1 MGLSSRR
8 VFMLTGLGSLL
19 GVRALLRHRESQVH
33 VIAIGVSN
41 YDFGFVS
48 LDYAGSDA
56 LKVAAAFKGLDSSNR
71 YQVSPLATTRVRLKT
86 ALDALDDF
94 AESTEPGD
102 TLVFYF
108 AGHGSRRNGMDY
120 LLFSDT
126 KPDAYATT
134 ALSIDMLGEKLAKCK
149 ATERLLILDA
159 CRDSS
164 RADGQA
170 GFKDGKLEDGFRDRL
185 GAVARKAPSGLA
197 VRSAV
202 LFACKAGQRA
212 KESDKDRAGVFT
224 SRLESALRSAK
235 ADTLLT
241 VQAVHQRIAGSMPAE
256 LNGIQEPDIEGDGT
270 IAFPILKP
278 IASPRL
284 TEYPALT
291 AYVESL
297 RRIPAGTFQ
306 MGSSSG
312 RDDEKPIHS
321 VTLSAFRMGATPVT
335 VAVWK
340 EYCAATEITLPKAPD
355 WGLLDDH
362 PVVNVSW
369 NDIMGPDGKGGFCAW
384 ASDIAGFRLT
394 LPTEAQFE
402 YAARGGRSGL
412 EYPWGN
418 TFDDSKVWSSVSS
431 RRKGTAPVTRSSN
444 IFRNGYGLT
453 DVSGNVWQMCSDFYG
468 PYSRGT
474 QNDPVGPSSTSDHYR
489 CARGGSYDF
498 SFHAFFR
505 CATREWSSPDSK
517 SDNSG
522 FRLVAGPG

>member
-1 MGLSSRR
+1 
-8 VFMLTGLGSLL
+8 
-19 GVRALLRHRESQVH
+19 
-33 VIAIGVSN
+33 VIAIGVSK

-71 YQVSPLATTRVRLKT
+71 YQVSPLATTRVRLST
-86 ALDALDDF
+86 VLDALDDF

-126 KPDAYATT
+126 KPDAYETT
-134 ALSIDMLGEKLAKCK
+134 ALSIEMLGEKLAKCK

-170 GFKDGKLEDGFRDRL
+170 GFKDGKLEGGFRDRL

-212 KESDKDRAGVFT
+212 KESDRDRAGVFT

-235 ADTLLT
+235 ADNLLT
-241 VQAVHQRIAGSMPAE
+241 VQALHHRVASSMPVE
-256 LNGIQEPDIEGDGT
+256 LNGIQEPDIEGDGS
-270 IAFPILKP
+270 IAIPVAKP
-278 IASPRL
+278 IGSPRL
-284 TEYPALT
+284 TDYPALK
-291 AYVESL
+291 AYIESL
-297 RRIPAGTFQ
+297 RPIPAGTFQ
-306 MGSSSG
+306 MGSTKYDS
-312 RDDEKPIHS
+312 EKPVHN

-335 VAVWK
+335 VAIWK
-340 EYCAATEITLPKAPD
+340 EYCVATGTKLPEAPS

-369 NDIMGPDGKGGFCAW
+369 NDIMGSDGKGGFCAW

-402 YAARGGRSGL
+402 YAARGGQSGL
-412 EYPWGN
+412 DYYPWGK
-418 TFDDSKVWSSVSS
+418 TFDNNVVWCSKATK
-431 RRKGTAPVTRSSN
+431 RKSTAPVVRTSN
-444 IFRNGYGLT
+444 IYRNAYGLT
-453 DVSGNVWQMCSDFYG
+453 DMSGNVQQWCTDLFG
-468 PYSRGT
+468 PYTNSA
-474 QNDPVGPSSTSDHYR
+474 QNDPSGPYTPSDNERCVRGGAWVSYNPDFLR
-489 CARGGSYDF
+489 CALRN
-498 SFHAFFR
+498 R
-505 CATREWSSPDSK
+505 NIPDLRL
-517 SDNSG
+517 DYGG
-522 FRLVAGPG
+522 FRLAAGHG